1 MRRIRIALALVSLA
15 TLGLVALLAWR
26 ASQGLAAERAMR
38 HEAVA
43 ERAFE
48 EMERALSEFLARE
61 EARPFE
67 DYAYSSPA
75 TGERSPLVSGLEPFV
90 VGAFQ
95 VDPEGEVATPLE
107 PADAAVA
114 RVRAAVSGLWSTN
127 DKDDIA
133 RESSER
139 KELGAL
145 GYVQGGGRD
154 DETAARDRQAPG
166 TTRALAGPGVG
177 AREERAASEEKK
189 PSSQIGAFDALQ
201 SLNRSADD
209 RAGRKQKVARVS
221 PQEVYGAEVDQ
232 AFARIPAAAPKPAPS
247 SPALSPAAEPELA
260 ERERDLADAP
270 AAAPPSAASP
280 HELRA
285 PGHAAGEL
293 AKLAQRRNASAS
305 VRIAVDPMVGV
316 TAGDGALVLYRT
328 VLVGNRGYRQGL
340 VLDRAAL
347 AAWLDERVIREAGLG
362 RVAFVRFDG
371 GSSVQGG
378 RSYVF
383 AHRFAEPFDALQA
396 ELSLATLPGVD
407 SPGALYALAG
417 VLLAVGAAGLF
428 AVHRTATVVLHYA
441 ERRSNF
447 AAAVTH
453 ELKTPLTAIR
463 MYAEM
468 LRDGLVPS
476 DAKRQEY
483 YATIT
488 GESERLSRLVDNVLE
503 FSRLEG
509 GRRELAIAVGMV
521 GPVLADAAE
530 KLAPHAASLGFTLAV
545 RVADDL
551 PAVRFDRDAL
561 LQVLFNLVDN
571 AMKYAKSSSDRT
583 VELEARREGDAVLVA
598 VRDFGPGVAR
608 EHLERVFEP
617 FYRGEAEL
625 TRTTKGT
632 GIGLALVKELAER
645 MGAAV
650 SGVNADGGGFRVRL
664 AFPVA

>member
-1 MRRIRIALALVSLA
+1 MRRVRVALLLVSAA

-26 ASQGLAAERAMR
+26 ASQGLAVERAMR

-67 DYAYSSPA
+67 HYAYSSPA
-75 TGERSPLVSGLEPFV
+75 TGERSPLASGLEPFV

-95 VDPEGEVATPLE
+95 IDPEGEFTTPLE
-107 PADAAVA
+107 PGHVAAA
-114 RVRAAVSGLWSTN
+114 RVRAAVNDLWSAK
-127 DKDDIA
+127 DKDDVA
-133 RESSER
+133 RESSEL
-139 KELGAL
+139 KKLETL
-145 GYVQGGGRD
+145 GYLSGRENEAVD
-154 DETAARDRQAPG
+154 RERQAPG
-166 TTRALAGPGVG
+166 TTRALAGPGVEEG
-177 AREERAASEEKK
+177 QERAAPEARE
-189 PSSQIGAFDALQ
+189 PSREIGAFGALQ
-201 SLNRSADD
+201 SLNRAGDD

-221 PQEVYGAEVDQ
+221 PKEVYGASEVDA
-232 AFARIPAAAPKPAPS
+232 AFAKIPAAAPSA
-247 SPALSPAAEPELA
+247 PAAEP
-260 ERERDLADAP
+260 LADAAAQAEP
-270 AAAPPSAASP
+270 APA
-280 HELRA
+280 RA
-285 PGHAAGEL
+285 DHAAL
-293 AKLAQRRNASAS
+293 
-305 VRIAVDPMVGV
+305 RIAFDPMVGV
-316 TAGDGALVLYRT
+316 AAGDALVLYRT
-328 VLVGNRGYRQGL
+328 VLVGERGYRQGL

-347 AAWLDERVIREAGLG
+347 GTWLDERVIREAGLG
-362 RVAFVRFDG
+362 RVAFMRFDSG
-371 GSSVQGG
+371 PSAQGA
-378 RSYVF
+378 RPYVF
-383 AHRFAEPFDALQA
+383 AHRFAEPFDALSA
-396 ELSLATLPGVD
+396 ELALASLPGVG

-417 VLLAVGAAGLF
+417 VLLAVGAAGLL
-428 AVHRTATVVLHYA
+428 AVHRTAAVVMHYA

-468 LRDGLVPS
+468 LRDGLVPN

-503 FSRLEG
+503 FSKLEG

-521 GPVLADAAE
+521 GPVLEDAAE
-530 KLAPHAASLGFTLAV
+530 KLAPHAAREGFTLAV

-571 AMKYAKSSSDRT
+571 AMKYARGSSCRT
-583 VELEARREGDAVLVA
+583 VELEARREGEAVTVA

-608 EHLERVFEP
+608 AHLERVFEP
-617 FYRGEAEL
+617 FYRGESEL

-650 SGVNADGGGFRVRL
+650 SGANADGGGFRVRL
-664 AFPVA
+664 AFPVS